1 MTEIRRGGARPG
13 AGRPKL
19 DDKQKKVRIRYVL
32 IASDLLAQQLEALRL
47 PDETTQALLERL
59 IKAGIQNHLTE
70 Q

>member
-1 MTEIRRGGARPG
+1 MTQIRRGGARLG

-19 DDKQKKVRIRYVL
+19 DDEQKKVRIRYVL
-32 IASDLLAQQLEALRL
+32 IASDLLSQQLETLRL

-59 IKAGIQNHLTE
+59 IKAGIHNHLSE